1 MKKTLF
7 ISFILI
13 TLVFTGC
20 NFSVGTKA
28 DLTSG
33 LSSSWNGLDAETI
46 YFVDQEDQS
55 ITNKQV
61 NWNTE
66 CSFVFEGISNY
77 TLKDGNAFPGITLTV
92 TDPSGAEIVAFD
104 DMLANYTEGVS
115 ATDASVLRA
124 SLTVGDPMKVG
135 ETYTVTARVFD
146 KQNAEA
152 EIVSKVTVTVVE

>member
-1 MKKTLF
+1 MKKTIF
-7 ISFILI
+7 ISFLLI
-13 TLVFTGC
+13 ALVFTGC

-33 LSSSWNGLDAETI
+33 ISSSWNGLNAETI

-61 NWNTE
+61 TWNSE
-66 CSFVFEGISNY
+66 CSLVFEGISNY

-92 TDPSGAEIVAFD
+92 TDQAGAEIVAFD

>member
-7 ISFILI
+7 ISFLLI
-13 TLVFTGC
+13 ALVFTGC

-33 LSSSWNGLDAETI
+33 ISSSWNGLNAETI

-61 NWNTE
+61 TWNTE

-92 TDPSGAEIVAFD
+92 TDQAGAEIVAFD